1 MWWNMNVVQ
10 IALNLSRRLYSLFF
24 SSVRRGAEVCLFV
37 LIALIVVEVF
47 SRYVLN
53 KPTLI
58 AYELSSYLL
67 VGITYLALAYGLQQG
82 SHIRVTIFVDC
93 LPGRLHKWWAL
104 IFDSIVLVCI
114 IVLMWKSIGLV
125 LMSFESGVRLA
136 TYLRTPLWIPQALVP
151 IGLGMFVMEALRQLV
166 VQAKGLQKARR

>member
-1 MWWNMNVVQ
+1 MWWKMKVVQ
-10 IALNLSRRLYSLFF
+10 IALNLSRRLYNLFF
-24 SSVRRGAEVCLFV
+24 SSIRGGAEVCLFV
-37 LIALIVVEVF
+37 LIALIAVEVVG
-47 SRYVLN
+47 RYALN

-58 AYELSSYLL
+58 TYELSSYLL

-82 SHIRVTIFVDC
+82 SHIRVSILVDC
-93 LPGRLHKWWAL
+93 LPSRLHKWWTL

-125 LMSFESGVRLA
+125 VMNFESGVRLA
-136 TYLRTPLWIPQALVP
+136 TYMRTPLWIPQALVP
-151 IGLGMFVMEALRQLV
+151 IGLGMFVLEALRQLV